1 MQGDGLCNNITDADA
16 ISFNL
21 YYNFL
26 YYHVPLYIMMCDN
39 KDVIIIISMECCY

>member
-21 YYNFL
+21 YYNFFVL
-26 YYHVPLYIMMCDN
+26 PCAIVYH
-39 KDVIIIISMECCY
+39 DVRE